1 MLPPSI
7 ENVDKSQKSERSR
20 RNSRYGWKL
29 LAGFRLLQSLGGAM
43 TIAREIELY
52 NSAYSLAW
60 KHVSELRKREKPNI
74 ASRLHDSIRSQ
85 IKMGATEPL
94 FIASEALRDVEF
106 NPETWD

>member
-1 MLPPSI
+1 MEPS
-7 ENVDKSQKSERSR
+7 SR
-20 RNSRYGWKL
+20 GSDFLSFVGW
-29 LAGFRLLQSLGGAM
+29 LQESAQAM

-60 KHVSELRKREKPNI
+60 KHVSELQKREKPNI
-74 ASRLHDSIRSQ
+74 ASRLHDSIRLQ
-85 IKMGATEPL
+85 IKKGATEPL

>member
-1 MLPPSI
+1 
-7 ENVDKSQKSERSR
+7 V
-20 RNSRYGWKL
+20 GW
-29 LAGFRLLQSLGGAM
+29 LQSLDGAM
-43 TIAREIELY
+43 TLAREIELY
-52 NSAYSLAW
+52 NLAFSLAW